1 MEIICLMHEG
11 SPYGYLKVG
20 DKVILADN
28 LARIV
33 GATLPEVEGWIA
45 ELESANVFSR
55 DGEGCI
61 YSRRMV
67 RDENTRKLRAEGGS
81 KGGNPALK
89 KPSKDNHKVETKVNL
104 PPNLELTPSSSS
116 SSSSSSSDIPIQSSG
131 TVEKVEYQPDPHEG
145 EFEQTLARWKG
156 YGGTGLS
163 MPEWTVFQKL
173 LSNYPQGI
181 LIHGKVEP
189 SALVASKAV
198 VEAMTSGRNYGVANS
213 ASQYIKSIMERCVR
227 DGVWPGEFAE
237 KAPRKRID
245 PDANAAAAAKA
256 W

>member
-55 DGEGCI
+55 DDDGCI
-61 YSRRMV
+61 FSRRMV

-89 KPSKDNHKVETKVNL
+89 KPAKDNHKVGSKVNL
-104 PPNLELTPSSSS
+104 PSNLELTPSSASS
-116 SSSSSSSDIPIQSSG
+116 SSSSSSIPIQSSQP
-131 TVEKVEYQPDPHEG
+131 VEKIKYQPDPHEG

-156 YGGTGLS
+156 SGGTQLS
-163 MPEWTVFQKL
+163 MSEWEIFRRMLMGFGDCLNIAGQDQPVYAVATRAASEAIKQQAGFGTA
-173 LSNYPQGI
+173 S
-181 LIHGKVEP
+181 
-189 SALVASKAV
+189 SASK
-198 VEAMTSGRNYGVANS
+198 
-213 ASQYIKSIMERCVR
+213 YIAAILERCRR

-237 KAPRKRID
+237 KAPKKRID
-245 PDANAAAAAKA
+245 PDAKAAEAAKR